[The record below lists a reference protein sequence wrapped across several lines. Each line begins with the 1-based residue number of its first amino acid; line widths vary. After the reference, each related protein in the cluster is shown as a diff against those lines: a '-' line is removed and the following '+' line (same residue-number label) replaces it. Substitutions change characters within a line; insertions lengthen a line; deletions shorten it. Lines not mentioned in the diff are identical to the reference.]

1 MSFKIKK
8 TQGDQTFVIK
18 EEGNFFIAYDE
29 NEKRCYGKININTG
43 KFIGDTRCMI
53 ILYEMQENNKQI
65 LIDRVIEEIKKD
77 VADGDL
83 TAVDELLKFV
93 PIEYL
98 KNYLPEIL

>member
-1 MSFKIKK
+1 
-8 TQGDQTFVIK
+8 
-18 EEGNFFIAYDE
+18 
-29 NEKRCYGKININTG
+29 
-43 KFIGDTRCMI
+43 MI